1 MLVKGGQK
9 MGGQPLTSKALNRQ
23 FCNYGKNSEGAFL
36 EFVHLV
42 VKCAEQGCPLLSE
55 DVEYE

>member
-1 MLVKGGQK
+1 MLVK
-9 MGGQPLTSKALNRQ
+9 GGQPLTSKALNRQ
-23 FCNYGKNSEGAFL
+23 FCNYWLNSEGLIFN
-36 EFVHLV
+36 FVHLV